1 MKAKHTFIALGM
13 LLGFAAS
20 STAMASLPSKQ
31 QPLKP
36 RIIVLTD
43 VSTWE
48 TDDSESLVR
57 LFSYADL
64 FEIEGIVFTTGWSL
78 SSIRDD
84 FFQLIHNPLNAYEKD
99 LPNLMKRS
107 AQQGFLKDEEKQ
119 RIGYWPST
127 EYLRSRVVY
136 GSRNRGMK
144 FIGEGNDSD
153 GSRLIIEQADKKDK
167 RPLWV
172 LLWGGGNTV
181 AQAVWRVKQERS
193 EADLQ
198 KFLKKICI
206 YAITDQDRD
215 QKTPYED
222 SSHLWLRKEFAG
234 QLMFLWD
241 ESAWLYQ
248 NGTGRSNWQE
258 YEENIQTHGNLGK
271 EYPKYKYGVEG
282 DTPSFLY
289 VMPNGLH
296 DTQKPTQ
303 GSWGGYFEWGQGP
316 DKQTYSYTN
325 HQGKAQQT
333 SRKYEAYFYPAIFN
347 DFAARMDWADK
358 GEGNRNPVINIKGT
372 RTLEIAEY
380 KVKVGEE
387 FCPDATATYDPDGN
401 QLNFKWWIL
410 PEAGT
415 YQQTVN
421 IEQPNQARPTLHI
434 PTDAAGH
441 TLHLICEVTDNGT
454 PSLTSYRRLILHVEK

>member
-107 AQQGFLKDEEKQ
+107 AQQGFLKDEKKQ

-153 GSRLIIEQADKKDK
+153 GSRLIIEQANKKDK

>member
-13 LLGFAAS
+13 LLGFATS

-36 RIIVLTD
+36 RIVVLTD

-119 RIGYWPST
+119 RIGYWPSA

-153 GSRLIIEQADKKDK
+153 GSRLIIEQAGKKDK

-198 KFLKKICI
+198 KFLKKN
-206 YAITDQDRD
+206 QHLRHHR
-215 QKTPYED
+215 PGPRLED
-222 SSHLWLRKEFAG
+222 SLRR
-234 QLMFLWD
+234 QLTPVAPKGICRTTDVLV
-241 ESAWLYQ
+241 
-248 NGTGRSNWQE
+248 G
-258 YEENIQTHGNLGK
+258 GK
-271 EYPKYKYGVEG
+271 CLALPKR
-282 DTPSFLY
+282 
-289 VMPNGLH
+289 NR
-296 DTQKPTQ
+296 QKQ
-303 GSWGGYFEWGQGP
+303 L
-316 DKQTYSYTN
+316 
-325 HQGKAQQT
+325 
-333 SRKYEAYFYPAIFN
+333 
-347 DFAARMDWADK
+347 AR
-358 GEGNRNPVINIKGT
+358 I
-372 RTLEIAEY
+372 
-380 KVKVGEE
+380 
-387 FCPDATATYDPDGN
+387 
-401 QLNFKWWIL
+401 
-410 PEAGT
+410 
-415 YQQTVN
+415 
-421 IEQPNQARPTLHI
+421 
-434 PTDAAGH
+434 
-441 TLHLICEVTDNGT
+441 
-454 PSLTSYRRLILHVEK
+454 

>member
-119 RIGYWPST
+119 RIGYWPSA

-136 GSRNRGMK
+136 GSQNRGMK

-153 GSRLIIEQADKKDK
+153 GSRLIIEQAGKKDK

-303 GSWGGYFEWGQGP
+303 GSWGGFFEWGQGP
-316 DKQTYSYTN
+316 DKQTDSYTN

-347 DFAARMDWADK
+347 DFATRMDWADK

-387 FCPDATATYDPDGN
+387 FCPDATATYDPDSN

-415 YQQTVN
+415 YQQTVY
-421 IEQPNQARPTLHI
+421 IELSNQARPILHI

-454 PSLTSYRRLILHVEK
+454 PSLTSYRRLILHVGK

>member
-107 AQQGFLKDEEKQ
+107 AQQGFLKDEKKQ
-119 RIGYWPST
+119 RIGYWPSA

-153 GSRLIIEQADKKDK
+153 GSRLIIEQAGKKDK

-222 SSHLWLRKEFAG
+222 SSHLWLRKEFAE

-303 GSWGGYFEWGQGP
+303 GSWGGFFEWGQGP
-316 DKQTYSYTN
+316 DKQTDSYTN

-380 KVKVGEE
+380 IVKVGEE

-421 IEQPNQARPTLHI
+421 IEQSNQARPILHI

-454 PSLTSYRRLILHVEK
+454 PSLTSYRRLILHVGK

>member
-20 STAMASLPSKQ
+20 STAMAPLPSKQ

-36 RIIVLTD
+36 RIVVLTD

-119 RIGYWPST
+119 RIGYWPSA

-198 KFLKKICI
+198 KFLKKSVS
-206 YAITDQDRD
+206 TL
-215 QKTPYED
+215 
-222 SSHLWLRKEFAG
+222 S
-234 QLMFLWD
+234 
-241 ESAWLYQ
+241 
-248 NGTGRSNWQE
+248 
-258 YEENIQTHGNLGK
+258 
-271 EYPKYKYGVEG
+271 
-282 DTPSFLY
+282 
-289 VMPNGLH
+289 
-296 DTQKPTQ
+296 PT
-303 GSWGGYFEWGQGP
+303 
-316 DKQTYSYTN
+316 K
-325 HQGKAQQT
+325 
-333 SRKYEAYFYPAIFN
+333 
-347 DFAARMDWADK
+347 
-358 GEGNRNPVINIKGT
+358 
-372 RTLEIAEY
+372 
-380 KVKVGEE
+380 
-387 FCPDATATYDPDGN
+387 TAT
-401 QLNFKWWIL
+401 
-410 PEAGT
+410 
-415 YQQTVN
+415 
-421 IEQPNQARPTLHI
+421 
-434 PTDAAGH
+434 
-441 TLHLICEVTDNGT
+441 
-454 PSLTSYRRLILHVEK
+454 RRLPTKTAHTCGSERNLPDN